1 MAYNES
7 LAQVIREVTTG
18 TKNLVE
24 KKMFGGIA
32 FLLNGNMSVGVH
44 KDSLV
49 VRVDKS
55 NHEKLLAKPHVK
67 EFDITGRTMKGWLM
81 VLPEAHLDEKVLKQ
95 WIKKGIEFAGT
106 LPKK

>member
-7 LAQVIREVTTG
+7 LAQVIRERTAG
-18 TKNLVE
+18 TENLVE
-24 KKMFGGIA
+24 KKMFGGLA

-44 KDSLV
+44 KDSLI
-49 VRVDKS
+49 VRVDKTD
-55 NHEKLLAKPHVK
+55 HEKLLAEPHVK

-81 VLPEAHLDEKVLKQ
+81 VLPEAHSDEKVLKQ
-95 WIKKGIEFAGT
+95 WINRGIEFAGT